1 MKVYKGRLVRHQ
13 WRTDFGT
20 GIVLASRTKEKFDRD
35 GGGLFAHQLK
45 VAWPVGGRGWFDRDV
60 LRMLGSSNTIGDAF
74 VRPQRPL

>member
-13 WRTDFGT
+13 WHHEFGT

-45 VAWPVGGRGWFDRDV
+45 VVWPIGGKGWFDRDV
-60 LRMLGSSNTIGDAF
+60 LVMLTTEPAPAPSE
-74 VRPQRPL
+74 QPLSEP